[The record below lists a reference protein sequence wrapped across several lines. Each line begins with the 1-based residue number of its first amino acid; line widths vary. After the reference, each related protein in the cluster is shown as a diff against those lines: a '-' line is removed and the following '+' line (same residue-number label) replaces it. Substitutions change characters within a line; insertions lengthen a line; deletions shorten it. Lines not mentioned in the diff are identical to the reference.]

1 MSLVH
6 RNLAFSISVSSQ
18 VHFVRKKIRKLS
30 VIATKEEKSGPLSP
44 PKRGQVHDQ
53 YHLFFLSFLFK
64 RLFGDSIIGIRHE
77 VSPES
82 IRLTTVILFLN
93 CSNGSNHFG
102 GTLGCIMVWS
112 GSKSVVTLD
121 QNFDPSLLSS
131 CFLRRPQKLTK
142 SSPSI

>member
-53 YHLFFLSFLFK
+53 YHLFSLSFLFSGK
-64 RLFGDSIIGIRHE
+64 LKI
-77 VSPES
+77 
-82 IRLTTVILFLN
+82 N
-93 CSNGSNHFG
+93 K
-102 GTLGCIMVWS
+102 TLVWW
-112 GSKSVVTLD
+112 LD
-121 QNFDPSLLSS
+121 N
-131 CFLRRPQKLTK
+131 RN
-142 SSPSI
+142 